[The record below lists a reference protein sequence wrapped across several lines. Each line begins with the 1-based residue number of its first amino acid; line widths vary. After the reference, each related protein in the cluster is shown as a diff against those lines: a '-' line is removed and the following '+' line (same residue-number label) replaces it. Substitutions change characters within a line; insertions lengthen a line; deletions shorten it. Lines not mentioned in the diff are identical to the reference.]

1 MAGAVVFAP
10 WPETC
15 CQAWPYRKA
24 NHALDSRSDLVG
36 PLGVGLVQSHTLGGF
51 IHVLLI
57 LAVVTVLIRVIKGR
71 RVLP

>member
-24 NHALDSRSDLVG
+24 NHALDSRVILLV
-36 PLGVGLVQSHTLGGF
+36 LWGVGLVTSDHPRGF
-51 IHVLLI
+51 INVLLI
-57 LAVVTVLIRVIKGR
+57 LAVVTV
-71 RVLP
+71 